1 MIINESVNSNSDVVK
16 YSISIQDTFK
26 VLGLP
31 KKFKN
36 VKANDMGNYNVYKL
50 IGTPSELTDVLN
62 YVKSKGVKPRMSKV
76 TSADLKWYNKL

>member
-26 VLGLP
+26 VFDLP

-36 VKANDMGNYNVYKL
+36 VKVDNMGNYDTYKL
-50 IGTPSELTDVLN
+50 IGTSSELTDVLN
-62 YVKSKGVKPRMSKV
+62 YIKSKGVKPQKSKV